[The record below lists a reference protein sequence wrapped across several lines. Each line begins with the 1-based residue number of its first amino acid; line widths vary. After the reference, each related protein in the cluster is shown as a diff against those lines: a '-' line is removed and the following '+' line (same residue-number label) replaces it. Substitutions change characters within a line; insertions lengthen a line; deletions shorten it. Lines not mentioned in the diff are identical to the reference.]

1 VNDCRG
7 RHLVFYVIFISIYIV
22 TVILQRNP
30 RDSQT
35 MQQAMQTHLQETTY
49 VDPYSFE
56 LKGFK
61 DTATVDDMWHW
72 LQVCPALTHTFAL
85 VLGDCKK
92 HALRHV
98 ACCTEHLL

>member
-1 VNDCRG
+1 MDECRG

-35 MQQAMQTHLQETTY
+35 MQQAMQTHLAETTY

-72 LQVCPALTHTFAL
+72 LQVFPVLAHAFALLLGDSRKHTF
-85 VLGDCKK
+85 
-92 HALRHV
+92 
-98 ACCTEHLL
+98 

>member
-1 VNDCRG
+1 MYDAAEIVPRVLQSLHRAVANEHFCRDARRG

-35 MQQAMQTHLQETTY
+35 MQQAMQMHLGETTY

-56 LKGFK
+56 LKAFK
-61 DTATVDDMWHW
+61 DTATVEDMWHW
-72 LQVCPALTHTFAL
+72 LQVGA
-85 VLGDCKK
+85 GK
-92 HALRHV
+92 
-98 ACCTEHLL
+98 